1 MTRVVAHGLGVTLPA
16 RWEARVARRRA
27 FGGTVGGAVGGTGDQ
42 RALGETVE
50 RTFAVL
56 HLASFPLPEHRDDF
70 GGNFTTRMRSSDAF
84 VALFEY
90 GPDAALQPL
99 FSARGVPRVT
109 AQMFSPNRLQQRR
122 PGQVGCQIFF
132 NASARAFCLYVVA
145 GSRASLPR
153 IITQVNG
160 ALGDLEVDAMP

>member
-1 MTRVVAHGLGVTLPA
+1 MTRLVAHGLGVTLPE
-16 RWEARVARRRA
+16 RWEARIARRRTSGSA
-27 FGGTVGGAVGGTGDQ
+27 FAGAAAGATQRHALAETG
-42 RALGETVE
+42 E

-56 HLASFPLPEHRDDF
+56 HLASFPLPEDRDDF
-70 GGNFTTRMRSSDAF
+70 GGNFTPRMRSSDAF

-99 FSARGVPRVT
+99 FSARGVPRVS
-109 AQMFSPNRLQQRR
+109 AQMFSPNRLQRRR
-122 PGQVGCQIFF
+122 PGQVGCQLFF

-160 ALGDLEVDAMP
+160 ALAQLEVDATP

>member
-1 MTRVVAHGLGVTLPA
+1 MTRLVAHGLSVTLPE
-16 RWEARVARRRA
+16 RWEARIARRRTSGRA
-27 FGGTVGGAVGGTGDQ
+27 IAGPVGGAADQ
-42 RALGETVE
+42 RALGEPGE

-70 GGNFTTRMRSSDAF
+70 GGNFTPRMRSSDAF

-99 FSARGVPRVT
+99 FSARGVPRVN

-122 PGQVGCQIFF
+122 PGQVGCQLFF

-160 ALGDLEVDAMP
+160 ALAKLEVDAEP

>member
-1 MTRVVAHGLGVTLPA
+1 MTRLVAHGLGVTLPE
-16 RWEARVARRRA
+16 RWEGRVARR
-27 FGGTVGGAVGGTGDQ
+27 GTSGGAVPGALGSAADR
-42 RALGETVE
+42 RALGVSGE

-56 HLASFPLPEHRDDF
+56 HLASFPLPEQRDDF
-70 GGNFTTRMRSSDAF
+70 GGNFTPGMRSSDAF

-109 AQMFSPNRLQQRR
+109 ARMFSPNRLQQRR
-122 PGQVGCQIFF
+122 PGQVGCQLFF

-160 ALGDLEVDAMP
+160 ALAELEVDAMP

>member
-1 MTRVVAHGLGVTLPA
+1 MTRLVAYGLGVTLPE

-27 FGGTVGGAVGGTGDQ
+27 DADQ
-42 RALGETVE
+42 NHRE

-56 HLASFPLPEHRDDF
+56 HVASFPLPEQRDDF
-70 GGNFTTRMRSSDAF
+70 GGNFTSTMRSSDVF
-84 VALFEY
+84 VSLFEH

-109 AQMFSPNRLQQRR
+109 AAMFSPNRLLQRR
-122 PGQVGCQIFF
+122 PGQVGCQLFF
-132 NASARAFCLYVVA
+132 NANARAFCLYVVA

-153 IITQVNG
+153 IVAQVND
-160 ALGDLEVDAMP
+160 ALAELHVDAIP

>member
-1 MTRVVAHGLGVTLPA
+1 MTRLVAHGLGVTLPE
-16 RWEARVARRRA
+16 RWEGRVARRRTSD
-27 FGGTVGGAVGGTGDQ
+27 GGVSAAGTQ
-42 RALGETVE
+42 RASSSLSTSGE

-70 GGNFTTRMRSSDAF
+70 GGNFTPGMRSSDAF

-122 PGQVGCQIFF
+122 PGQIGCQLFF

-160 ALGDLEVDAMP
+160 ALAELEVDAMP